1 FNVSRKKGEKD
12 NLVDVHPQ
20 VGSNDCVLT
29 PPIKWR
35 EIFLVGSKKSGE
47 KISGEFSIIQK
58 WGFFNFTRLNY
69 KVSSIKH

>member
-1 FNVSRKKGEKD
+1 MSVTTDLDGVLTRT
-12 NLVDVHPQ
+12 VDANNSHK
-20 VGSNDCVLT
+20 NVLT

-58 WGFFNFTRLNY
+58 WGFFNFTL
-69 KVSSIKH
+69 KLDV